1 MKTHRENDVANGSRN
16 LHRINDAPKG
26 CMTTV
31 VCFLSI
37 GEPTFTRKLLEP
49 LIENFLYF
57 LDNLVGA

>member
-1 MKTHRENDVANGSRN
+1 MKTYRENDVANSSRN

-37 GEPTFTRKLLEP
+37 GVASFTRNLVEP
-49 LIENFLYF
+49 LFENL
-57 LDNLVGA
+57 NIS